1 MQPARARHLRAR
13 AAECIARAAFLQAQA
28 DLIDA
33 PPALALTDQERPG
46 ELQQTP
52 AASPFVDIVP
62 PKRRVEDDEAPSS
75 QTCKRSSIAIVDQQA
90 KHEPDG
96 LLQQPSLDN
105 FVGIAPQFGKVSAA
119 SSNPDQNDAPGA
131 AEQLGQSFAACSSHD
146 SQGAPPEQKD
156 SAIDVSANV
165 SLDKSGAA
173 SQADSDCKSAKS
185 GDASSSSSSSSDS
198 SSSQESLN
206 SEKLKRL
213 HQANHHR
220 RRGAGA
226 SCTIAG
232 CTSAGG
238 LTC

>member
-28 DLIDA
+28 DLIDG

-62 PKRRVEDDEAPSS
+62 PKRRVEDDEAPSGH
-75 QTCKRSSIAIVDQQA
+75 TCKRSSIAIVDQQA

-96 LLQQPSLDN
+96 LLQQPS
-105 FVGIAPQFGKVSAA
+105 
-119 SSNPDQNDAPGA
+119 PDQNDAPGA